1 MKKKAQSFGVVGTSV
16 GSVVL
21 SPLIQLLFENYSVR
35 QTMLIQSAVYFHLLI
50 AAVLVP
56 IPKVDKK
63 VVNVKMTDI
72 LDKCTLAYSFGL
84 FLVMIGKQS
93 QLPYMVPLG

>member
-1 MKKKAQSFGVVGTSV
+1 
-16 GSVVL
+16 
-21 SPLIQLLFENYSVR
+21 
-35 QTMLIQSAVYFHLLI
+35 MLIQSAVYFHLLI

-63 VVNVKMTDI
+63 VVNVKITDI